1 MKNIKKV
8 LIFVLFVFASVLAF
22 NLSVKAAA
30 GDVYKLVTDAATLA
44 AGDEVIIANAEG
56 TQAISTNQKSNNRGA
71 VAVAASG
78 DTISFVENLEVLTL
92 KQGNASG
99 TFALCGLN
107 GKYLTITT
115 SNGKSNY
122 LRSSDTI
129 DELSSWKI
137 SITDGVA
144 NIEAN
149 TTTYARKYMKY
160 NPNNGGPLFSCYSS
174 GQQDIAIYKK
184 ASVGASATQLATPV
198 ATLNGKTV
206 SWGAVANASSYSV
219 KVTNKTFGDFVTY
232 STTNT
237 SYTVD
242 YANGGECEVSVTAVG
257 DNTNYLNSTTATAG
271 TFTNEIPTITISE
284 FLALEVADKNAPWYK
299 LTGKVTNIINTT
311 YGNFTLVDKDNE
323 EVSVYVYGLTSTIQS
338 SNDKSFA
345 SLNIV
350 EGEVITL
357 YAYRA
362 VYNNSPQVNC
372 GAFVERVQ
380 TSALESFK
388 LLSTKTS
395 MIINYQKKSPD
406 PVSDSLFAYEFTEQV
421 FTDENSVLEFGGVK
435 WNLSVTWKTEGSTS
449 YYFDSN
455 NGRGQQI
462 GSGSKPATSF
472 TLTTESAVNGIKSLE
487 LNASGASGTNATVT
501 VTVGGVQLGQTV
513 SLTSSAT
520 VYRFTS
526 ETALNGAVE
535 IAYSQTTSKAFY
547 VGAINIYKEAASES
561 LTSASMRFGTVISKA
576 MYDELVASGA
586 TAWGVE
592 IKAGD
597 ANATQIAC
605 APVRVNAEGVED
617 VNGEYYQFALV
628 INKIGYANI
637 DTVLTAKVFVEIN
650 DTKTYMNEASHSLR
664 TLVDTYLAANDK
676 SAYEDH
682 LGVLNHLSAYGK

>member
-8 LIFVLFVFASVLAF
+8 LIFVLFVFASVLAL

-56 TQAISTNQKSNNRGA
+56 NRALSTTQNKNNRGE
-71 VAVAASG
+71 VAVTKSG
-78 DTISFVENLEVLTL
+78 DSIAYVEGLQVLTL
-92 KQGNASG
+92 EAGKKSG
-99 TFALCGLN
+99 TFALSTGS
-107 GKYLTITT
+107 GYLYAA
-115 SNGKSNY
+115 SSSSNY
-122 LRSSDTI
+122 LRTEATLSDN
-129 DELSSWKI
+129 SSWA
-137 SITDGVA
+137 ITIADGVA
-144 NIEAN
+144 TIKAQGTN
-149 TTTYARKYMKY
+149 TRNWLRY
-160 NPNNGGPLFSCYSS
+160 NSSSKLFAAYGS
-174 GQQDIAIYKK
+174 GQVDVAIYKK
-184 ASVGASATQLATPV
+184 AAASANATQLAAPTIAISNKTLSWSAVNNATGYVVDIYNGETLTASYNTDATTYDLSNFKSQGTWSIKVKASGDGVNYLISDYSNAVSLVNSEAELTVTP
-198 ATLNGKTV
+198 TEFLNALDPVGNITFTISGIVSGFYNSSYEKVEENTWDNSYENVSFYLSDGTNEVLCYRVEGDQGKTLRL
-206 SWGAVANASSYSV
+206 NDQ
-219 KVTNKTFGDFVTY
+219 VTIKGNLGNYKGVNQLAQKTGVY
-232 STTNT
+232 
-237 SYTVD
+237 
-242 YANGGECEVSVTAVG
+242 VSVV
-257 DNTNYLNSTTATAG
+257 TTATPL
-271 TFTNEIPTITISE
+271 EI
-284 FLALEVADKNAPWYK
+284 
-299 LTGKVTNIINTT
+299 
-311 YGNFTLVDKDNE
+311 
-323 EVSVYVYGLTSTIQS
+323 
-338 SNDKSFA
+338 FA
-345 SLNIV
+345 A
-350 EGEVITL
+350 ED
-357 YAYRA
+357 
-362 VYNNSPQVNC
+362 
-372 GAFVERVQ
+372 
-380 TSALESFK
+380 
-388 LLSTKTS
+388 TKTS
-395 MIINYQKKSPD
+395 MILNYKKTALD
-406 PVSDSLFAYEFTEQV
+406 LENDTIFAYEFTDKV
-421 FTDENSVLEFGGVK
+421 FSDENSALESNGVK
-435 WNLSVTWKTEGSTS
+435 WNLNVVWGTAEKS
-449 YYFDSN
+449 YGFDSQ

-462 GSGSKPATSF
+462 GSSKKPATSF

-487 LNASGASGTNATVT
+487 LNASGASGTDATVT

-605 APVRVNAEGVED
+605 TPVRVNENGVED
-617 VNGEYYQFALV
+617 ANGEFYQFALV

-650 DTKTYMNEASHSLR
+650 NTKTYMNEASHSLR

-682 LGVLNHLSAYGK
+682 LGVLNHLSSYGK